1 MAEKRVSVRLAAV
14 GGKQVKAEFEGIG
27 DAGKKGFGKASREME
42 IANATLAKFARR
54 AKIAVG
60 IMAAAA
66 VTAGIAMVRSGLKT
80 IDEQAKLAA
89 SLNTTTAS
97 MQVLARAADLAGV
110 SQGEVE
116 QATIMM
122 TKSLSQAAAG
132 TGPAVKAL
140 QQLHLSAADLASLP
154 IDQKMVA
161 IQDAIAKFIP
171 KAEQAAVASQI
182 FGSRAG
188 LIFTRIDSATL
199 RQATQDVQD
208 FGVAV
213 SEGDAAQIQRTN
225 DALSRMGLLWRGI
238 SNQLAVAAA
247 PALEAIANAMAAIG
261 KTTGPLGRAIKGLFN
276 HLGEIATIA
285 ATFAAVF
292 GGRLVVSL
300 ASAVL
305 GIKGVSLSLAVL
317 RGAIIRTGIGALIV
331 GAGELIYWFGRL
343 VKGAGGFG
351 EAMRLLKD
359 VAIEVWDRIKLG
371 AQSLGKSLASVW
383 ATIETGWLR
392 MLSVLQQKWADF
404 LHAVAGGL
412 RDVPGM
418 DAVALK
424 LGGAAIEA
432 GSAFYEMAAAATA
445 AKEKSDDLAASAREA
460 ANAALVPLG
469 SVQALRD
476 ALKGADADSEDAL
489 EGTGKASERVVAAV
503 NKAGGAAKKAAEIAK
518 SAWETASA
526 SLKTYAANAADIGKG
541 LGDTLTGAFK
551 SAESA
556 FNNFIK
562 TGKLDFK
569 SLASSI
575 LADLAMIALK
585 KNVLGPI
592 ANWLSG
598 SFGSVFAGIF
608 HDGGMVGGA
617 APSRSVPAMAFAGA
631 PRMHGGGW
639 AGLRPDEVPTI
650 LQRGERVLSRQEV
663 ARGVTG
669 NASGGVTVHI
679 DARGAQTGVAEQ
691 IDTKLR
697 AAIPEIAR
705 IAKQSVADGRR
716 RGQAL

>member
-1 MAEKRVSVRLAAV
+1 
-14 GGKQVKAEFEGIG
+14 
-27 DAGKKGFGKASREME
+27 
-42 IANATLAKFARR
+42 
-54 AKIAVG
+54 
-60 IMAAAA
+60 
-66 VTAGIAMVRSGLKT
+66 
-80 IDEQAKLAA
+80 
-89 SLNTTTAS
+89 
-97 MQVLARAADLAGV
+97 
-110 SQGEVE
+110 
-116 QATIMM
+116 
-122 TKSLSQAAAG
+122 
-132 TGPAVKAL
+132 
-140 QQLHLSAADLASLP
+140 
-154 IDQKMVA
+154 
-161 IQDAIAKFIP
+161 
-171 KAEQAAVASQI
+171 
-182 FGSRAG
+182 
-188 LIFTRIDSATL
+188 
-199 RQATQDVQD
+199 
-208 FGVAV
+208 
-213 SEGDAAQIQRTN
+213 
-225 DALSRMGLLWRGI
+225 
-238 SNQLAVAAA
+238 
-247 PALEAIANAMAAIG
+247 
-261 KTTGPLGRAIKGLFN
+261 
-276 HLGEIATIA
+276 
-285 ATFAAVF
+285 
-292 GGRLVVSL
+292 
-300 ASAVL
+300 
-305 GIKGVSLSLAVL
+305 
-317 RGAIIRTGIGALIV
+317 
-331 GAGELIYWFGRL
+331 
-343 VKGAGGFG
+343 
-351 EAMRLLKD
+351 
-359 VAIEVWDRIKLG
+359 
-371 AQSLGKSLASVW
+371 
-383 ATIETGWLR
+383 
-392 MLSVLQQKWADF
+392 MLSVIQQKWADF

-489 EGTGKASERVVAAV
+489 EGTGKAAERVVAAV

-556 FNNFIK
+556 FKNFIK

-585 KNVLGPI
+585 KNILGPI